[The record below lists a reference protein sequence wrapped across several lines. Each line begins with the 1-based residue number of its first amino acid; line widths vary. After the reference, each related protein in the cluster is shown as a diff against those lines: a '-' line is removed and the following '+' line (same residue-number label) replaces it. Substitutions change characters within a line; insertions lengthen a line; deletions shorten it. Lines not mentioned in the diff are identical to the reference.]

1 MTGHGDARH
10 QADGRS
16 VAIEIRTVNSRYFK
30 LAVRGPESYASL
42 ESRIESVVRK
52 KIRRGTVNIS
62 LRINREA
69 SNEDYKLNQG
79 VLESYQAQLEEWV
92 QQRAGTGSPGE
103 FGPLLG
109 SLLQL
114 PGVVDEPTASGDD
127 LERDWPVIEPTLEM
141 AIDSLESMRKAE
153 GKAMEDDLQAN
164 CALITSYLEKIE
176 QRSPEVVKN
185 YETRLTDRLNKLL
198 EKFDVEVAPNEVVR
212 EVGIFAERADISE
225 ETVRLRSHIEQFA
238 RIIAEPESAGRKLEF
253 LIQEFF
259 RETNTI
265 GSKAN
270 DSEIAVHV
278 VEIKTLI
285 ERMREMIQN
294 VE

>member
-1 MTGHGDARH
+1 DLS
-10 QADGRS
+10 S
-16 VAIEIRTVNSRYFK
+16 V
-30 LAVRGPESYASL
+30 
-42 ESRIESVVRK
+42 
-52 KIRRGTVNIS
+52 
-62 LRINREA
+62 
-69 SNEDYKLNQG
+69 
-79 VLESYQAQLEEWV
+79 
-92 QQRAGTGSPGE
+92 
-103 FGPLLG
+103 LG

-114 PGVVDEPTASGDD
+114 PGVVDEPTASGED
-127 LERDWPVIEPTLEM
+127 LERDWPVIEPTLKAAVE
-141 AIDSLESMRKAE
+141 SLQQMRQAE
-153 GKAMEDDLQAN
+153 GKAMEEDLLSN
-164 CALITSYLEKIE
+164 CQLIKSHLEKIE
-176 QRSPEVVKN
+176 ARTPEVVKN

-198 EKFDVEVAPNEVVR
+198 EKFDVEVEPNEVVR
-212 EVGIFAERADISE
+212 EVGVFAERADISE
-225 ETVRLRSHIEQFA
+225 ETVRLRSHLDQFA
-238 RIIAEPESAGRKLEF
+238 KIVAEPESAGRKLEF